1 MFSRS
6 ELILIKQRALRK
18 GTWFRVLNRTE
29 RAIISLTIR
38 CVDKVRSSNLAE
50 ILRSVVD
57 KLVDAV
63 KSRVKRLM
71 ENIGRELALNLSRIA
86 KGWSYAPAVAWGSDS
101 GFMQYLAITHMN
113 TFKIFKSPGGHY
125 RN

>member
-18 GTWFRVLNRTE
+18 GAWFRVLNRIE

-63 KSRVKRLM
+63 KSKVKRLM

-86 KGWSYAPAVAWGSDS
+86 KGWSYAPAVAWSSDS
-101 GFMQYLAITHMN
+101 GFIQYLAVTHVN
-113 TFKIFKSPGGHY
+113 AFRIFNGLGRH
-125 RN
+125 NHD

>member
-18 GTWFRVLNRTE
+18 GAWFRVLNRTE

-50 ILRSVVD
+50 ILRPVVD
-57 KLVDAV
+57 KLIDAM
-63 KSRVKRLM
+63 KSKVKRLT
-71 ENIGRELALNLSRIA
+71 ETIGRELALNLSRIA
-86 KGWSYAPAVAWGSDS
+86 KGWNYAPAAAWSSDS
-101 GFMQYLAITHMN
+101 GFIQYLAVTHVNAFRMFN
-113 TFKIFKSPGGHY
+113 GLGRH
-125 RN
+125 NHD